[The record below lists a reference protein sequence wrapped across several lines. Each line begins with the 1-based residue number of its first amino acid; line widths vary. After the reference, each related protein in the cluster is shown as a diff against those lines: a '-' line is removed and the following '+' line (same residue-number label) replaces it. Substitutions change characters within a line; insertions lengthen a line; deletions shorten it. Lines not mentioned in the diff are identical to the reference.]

1 MENAAYAFKMAAG
14 VLLAVLLVTIM
25 TYVLNTYRDTQKT
38 ILDAKV
44 TESIAQYN
52 EQFRAYEKAQMYGT
66 DVLSCLN
73 LAYSMNVENRV
84 WDTSGISGTSRI
96 ISNNDSGID
105 ERAIT
110 VIVRMKQDKP
120 LQSTIKLY
128 GYTNGVGETPV
139 GIGKRS
145 QIESGKTTIEDILGK
160 NTNEAEVFK
169 RSFKN
174 IDLNTQLSAIGGN
187 EISSSGITEL
197 KIGPVNGGKFTEK
210 DHKNMVEQI
219 KMVNLSKVNRRNSE
233 FDYAKNN
240 WIRFEWKTVADDL
253 KTRHFKW
260 VKEESGVEND
270 TGRINKIVF
279 QEI

>member
-38 ILDAKV
+38 ILDVKV

-84 WDTSGISGTSRI
+84 WDTSGISGTNRI

-139 GIGKRS
+139 GIGKGS
-145 QIESGKTTIEDILGK
+145 KIESGKTIEDILGK
-160 NTNEAEVFK
+160 NTNESEVFK

-174 IDLNTQLSAIGGN
+174 IDLKTQLSAIGGN
-187 EISSSGITEL
+187 ETTSSGITEL

>member
-25 TYVLNTYRDTQKT
+25 TYVLNTYRDTEKT

-139 GIGKRS
+139 GIGKGS
-145 QIESGKTTIEDILGK
+145 QIQSEKTIEDILGK
-160 NTNEAEVFK
+160 NTNETEVFK

-174 IDLNTQLSAIGGN
+174 IALSTNLSAIGGN
-187 EISSSGITEL
+187 ETTSSGITEL

-233 FDYAKNN
+233 FDYTKNN

>member
-110 VIVRMKQDKP
+110 VVVRMKQDKP

-139 GIGKRS
+139 GIGKGS
-145 QIESGKTTIEDILGK
+145 QIQSEKTIEDILGK

-174 IDLNTQLSAIGGN
+174 IGLGTNLSAIGGN
-187 EISSSGITEL
+187 ETSSSGITEL

-233 FDYAKNN
+233 FDNDKNN
-240 WIRFEWKTVADDL
+240 WTRFEWKTVADDL

>member
-1 MENAAYAFKMAAG
+1 MAAG

-110 VIVRMKQDKP
+110 LWIYKWCRRNTCWYWERK
-120 LQSTIKLY
+120 SNTI
-128 GYTNGVGETPV
+128 
-139 GIGKRS
+139 R
-145 QIESGKTTIEDILGK
+145 
-160 NTNEAEVFK
+160 
-169 RSFKN
+169 
-174 IDLNTQLSAIGGN
+174 
-187 EISSSGITEL
+187 
-197 KIGPVNGGKFTEK
+197 K
-210 DHKNMVEQI
+210 D
-219 KMVNLSKVNRRNSE
+219 NRR
-233 FDYAKNN
+233 Y
-240 WIRFEWKTVADDL
+240 IR
-253 KTRHFKW
+253 
-260 VKEESGVEND
+260 
-270 TGRINKIVF
+270 
-279 QEI
+279 

>member
-139 GIGKRS
+139 GIGKGS
-145 QIESGKTTIEDILGK
+145 QIQSGTTIEDILGK
-160 NTNEAEVFK
+160 NTNESEVFK
-169 RSFKN
+169 RSFKD
-174 IDLNTQLSAIGGN
+174 IALNTRLSAIGGN
-187 EISSSGITEL
+187 ETSSSGITEL

>member
-96 ISNNDSGID
+96 ISNSDSGID

-139 GIGKRS
+139 GIGKGS
-145 QIESGKTTIEDILGK
+145 KIESGKTIEDILGK
-160 NTNEAEVFK
+160 NTNESEVFK

-174 IDLNTQLSAIGGN
+174 IDLKTQLSAIGGN
-187 EISSSGITEL
+187 ETSSSGITEL

-233 FDYAKNN
+233 FDYTKNN

>member
-174 IDLNTQLSAIGGN
+174 IGLDTQLSAIGGN
-187 EISSSGITEL
+187 ETSSSGITEL
-197 KIGPVNGGKFTEK
+197 RIGPVNGGKFTEK

>member
-84 WDTSGISGTSRI
+84 WDTSGISGTRRI

-139 GIGKRS
+139 GIGKGS
-145 QIESGKTTIEDILGK
+145 KIDSKKTIEDILGK

-169 RSFKN
+169 RSFKE
-174 IDLNTQLSAIGGN
+174 IGLGTSLSAIGGN
-187 EISSSGITEL
+187 ETSSSGITEL
-197 KIGPVNGGKFTEK
+197 RIGPVNGGKFTEK

-233 FDYAKNN
+233 FDYVKNN

>member
-128 GYTNGVGETPV
+128 GYINGVGETPV
-139 GIGKRS
+139 GIGKGS
-145 QIESGKTTIEDILGK
+145 KIESKKTIGDILGK

-169 RSFKN
+169 RSFKEIGLGTSLTIFYISLIWFYFFCKN
-174 IDLNTQLSAIGGN
+174 IKKSCY
-187 EISSSGITEL
+187 
-197 KIGPVNGGKFTEK
+197 F
-210 DHKNMVEQI
+210 
-219 KMVNLSKVNRRNSE
+219 
-233 FDYAKNN
+233 
-240 WIRFEWKTVADDL
+240 
-253 KTRHFKW
+253 
-260 VKEESGVEND
+260 
-270 TGRINKIVF
+270 VF
-279 QEI
+279 IFCKY

>member
-44 TESIAQYN
+44 TESIEQYN

-139 GIGKRS
+139 GIGKGS
-145 QIESGKTTIEDILGK
+145 QIQSEKTIEDILGK
-160 NTNEAEVFK
+160 NTNETEVFK

-174 IDLNTQLSAIGGN
+174 IALSTNLSAIGGN
-187 EISSSGITEL
+187 ETSSSGITEL

-233 FDYAKNN
+233 FDYTKNN

>member
-84 WDTSGISGTSRI
+84 WDTSGISGINRI

-139 GIGKRS
+139 GIGKGS
-145 QIESGKTTIEDILGK
+145 KIESGKTIEDILGK
-160 NTNEAEVFK
+160 NTNESEVFK

-174 IDLNTQLSAIGGN
+174 IDLKTQLSAIGGN
-187 EISSSGITEL
+187 ETTSSGITEL

>member
-44 TESIAQYN
+44 TESIEQYN

-139 GIGKRS
+139 GIGKGS
-145 QIESGKTTIEDILGK
+145 QIQSEKTIEDILGK
-160 NTNEAEVFK
+160 NTNETEVFK

-174 IDLNTQLSAIGGN
+174 IALSTNLSAIGGN
-187 EISSSGITEL
+187 ETTSSGITEL
-197 KIGPVNGGKFTEK
+197 RIGPVNGGKFTEK

-233 FDYAKNN
+233 FDYTKNN

>member
-139 GIGKRS
+139 GIGKGS
-145 QIESGKTTIEDILGK
+145 KIESKKTIGDILGK
-160 NTNEAEVFK
+160 NTNETEVFK

-174 IDLNTQLSAIGGN
+174 IALGTRLSAIGGN
-187 EISSSGITEL
+187 ETSSSGITEL

>member
-139 GIGKRS
+139 GIGKGS
-145 QIESGKTTIEDILGK
+145 KIESGKTIEDILGK
-160 NTNEAEVFK
+160 NTNETEVFK
-169 RSFKN
+169 RSFKD
-174 IDLNTQLSAIGGN
+174 ITLNTRLSAIGGN
-187 EISSSGITEL
+187 ETTSSGITEL

>member
-139 GIGKRS
+139 GIGKGS
-145 QIESGKTTIEDILGK
+145 KIESKKTIEDILGK
-160 NTNEAEVFK
+160 NTNETEVFK
-169 RSFKN
+169 RSFKD
-174 IDLNTQLSAIGGN
+174 IALNTRLSAIGGN
-187 EISSSGITEL
+187 ETTSSGITEL

>member
-44 TESIAQYN
+44 TESIEQYN

-139 GIGKRS
+139 GIGKGS
-145 QIESGKTTIEDILGK
+145 QIQSEKTIEDILGK
-160 NTNEAEVFK
+160 NTNETEVFK

-174 IDLNTQLSAIGGN
+174 IALSTNLSAIGGN
-187 EISSSGITEL
+187 ETTSSGITEL

-233 FDYAKNN
+233 FDYTKNN

>member
-128 GYTNGVGETPV
+128 GYTNGVGETPI
-139 GIGKRS
+139 GIGKGS
-145 QIESGKTTIEDILGK
+145 QIQSGKTIEDILGK

-174 IDLNTQLSAIGGN
+174 IQLNTDLSAIGGN
-187 EISSSGITEL
+187 ETSSSGITEL
-197 KIGPVNGGKFTEK
+197 RIGPVNGGKFTEK

-233 FDYAKNN
+233 FDNDKNN
-240 WIRFEWKTVADDL
+240 WTRFEWKTVADDL

>member
-1 MENAAYAFKMAAG
+1 MAAG

-84 WDTSGISGTSRI
+84 WDTSGISGTNRI

-139 GIGKRS
+139 GIGKGS
-145 QIESGKTTIEDILGK
+145 KIESGKTIEDILGK
-160 NTNEAEVFK
+160 NTNESEVFK

-174 IDLNTQLSAIGGN
+174 IDLKTQLSAIGGN
-187 EISSSGITEL
+187 ETTSSGITEL

>member
-139 GIGKRS
+139 GIGKGS
-145 QIESGKTTIEDILGK
+145 QIQSEKTIEDILGK

-174 IDLNTQLSAIGGN
+174 IALSTNLSAIGGN
-187 EISSSGITEL
+187 ETSSSGITEL